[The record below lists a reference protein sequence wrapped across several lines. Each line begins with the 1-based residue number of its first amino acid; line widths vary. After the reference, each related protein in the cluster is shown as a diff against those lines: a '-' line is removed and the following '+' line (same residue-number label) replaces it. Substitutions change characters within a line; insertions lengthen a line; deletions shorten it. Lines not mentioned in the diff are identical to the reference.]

1 LIFVLL
7 FKNLLLIFVLVALT
21 SMYISSPAL
30 ILLAHLATG
39 SIIECLLGLVA
50 LHLSDPALYAF
61 STSVSVASSGQ
72 MIWTIQSAMSSLM
85 FILISILKTL
95 LHVSTAVISK
105 SVEVTWVVNPAQFT
119 EETSGIEAVFPVVDG
134 VATFP
139 VVEDGVATFPVVA
152 GVAGLAPLVKETL
165 PVEAGAAWPVVAG
178 FDCEVVS
185 GLA

>member
-1 LIFVLL
+1 
-7 FKNLLLIFVLVALT
+7 
-21 SMYISSPAL
+21 MYISSPAL
-30 ILLAHLATG
+30 ILLAHLAAG

-50 LHLSDPALYAF
+50 LHLRDPALYAF
-61 STSVSVASSGQ
+61 STSVSMASSGQ
-72 MIWTIQSAMSSLM
+72 MIWTIQSAMFSLM

-105 SVEVTWVVNPAQFT
+105 SVEVTSVVNPAQFT
-119 EETSGIEAVFPVVDG
+119 EETSGIEAIFPVVDG

-139 VVEDGVATFPVVA
+139 VVDGVD
-152 GVAGLAPLVKETL
+152 GLAPLVKETR
-165 PVEAGAAWPVVAG
+165 PVEAGGAWPVVAG